1 MEWIE
6 TTAKSVQEAKEQAL
20 DKLGVDEAEA
30 EFELLEE
37 PKAGLFGRVRG
48 QARIRARVAPKS
60 PRAKAE
66 RNDRRRSKGRKTA
79 EGGDGA
85 DGSSNGDHTQPESEA
100 TSAPSAAGNAPEAA
114 APRRRNPKPTEESS
128 VQDVQANV
136 EGFLRGLTDAFG
148 IETTVGSVLT
158 DDAIDAQIDGKHGL
172 LLGPKGR
179 TLEAIQ
185 ELTRVCAQRTAPS
198 STRIRVDV
206 GGYREARR
214 EALIAF
220 AASAAQRAVQDQVE
234 VALEPMNA
242 ADRKIIHDS
251 LGEVEGV
258 STRSAGNEPR
268 RRVVVV
274 PDKGADGDEAGHDD
288 PDDEIAD

>member
-6 TTAKSVQEAKEQAL
+6 TTAKSVQEAKELAL

-48 QARIRARVAPKS
+48 QARIRARVVPKS
-60 PRAKAE
+60 PRAKAD
-66 RNDRRRSKGRKTA
+66 RNDRRRTKGRKN
-79 EGGDGA
+79 GDGP
-85 DGSSNGDHTQPESEA
+85 DGASNDESARQDTDEA
-100 TSAPSAAGNAPEAA
+100 GLPAVKQTEAA
-114 APRRRNPKPTEESS
+114 APRKRTPKPTEESS
-128 VQDVQANV
+128 VEDVQTNV
-136 EGFLRGLTDAFG
+136 EGFLRGLATAFG
-148 IETTVGSVLT
+148 IEAAVSSVVA
-158 DDAIDAQIDGKHGL
+158 DDALDAQIAGKHGL

-185 ELTRVCAQRTAPS
+185 ELTRVSAQRTTPS

-214 EALIAF
+214 GALVSF
-220 AASAAQRAVQDQVE
+220 AASAAERAIQDQVE

-251 LGEVEGV
+251 LGEVAGV

-274 PDKGADGDEAGHDD
+274 PDQGADGDEAGHDGSN
-288 PDDEIAD
+288 DETAS

>member
-6 TTAKSVQEAKEQAL
+6 TTAKSVQEAKDMAL

-30 EFELLEE
+30 EFEVLEE
-37 PKAGLFGRVRG
+37 PKAGLFGRIRG
-48 QARIRARVAPKS
+48 QARIRARVVPKS

-66 RNDRRRSKGRKTA
+66 RSDRRRTKGRKPA
-79 EGGDGA
+79 DGGDG
-85 DGSSNGDHTQPESEA
+85 GDQTTARS
-100 TSAPSAAGNAPEAA
+100 PEAA
-114 APRRRNPKPTEESS
+114 GDQSPASPVAQSETVPSRKRSSKPSEESTMEE
-128 VQDVQANV
+128 VKTNV
-136 EGFLRGLTDAFG
+136 EGFLRGLTSAFG
-148 IETTVGSVLT
+148 I
-158 DDAIDAQIDGKHGL
+158 DAAVSSEVNEDALDAHIEGKHGL

-185 ELTRVCAQRTAPS
+185 ELTRVSAQRGAPS

-214 EALIAF
+214 TALIAF
-220 AASAAQRAVQDQVE
+220 AGSAAQRAIDDGVE
-234 VALEPMNA
+234 IVLEPMNA

-251 LGEVEGV
+251 LGETEGV
-258 STRSAGNEPR
+258 TTRSAGNEPR

-274 PDKGADGDEAGHDD
+274 PDRGADPDDSGHDD
-288 PDDEIAD
+288 SDDENDS

>member
-48 QARIRARVAPKS
+48 QARIRARVVPKS

-66 RNDRRRSKGRKTA
+66 RNDRRRTKGRKNG
-79 EGGDGA
+79 EGA
-85 DGSSNGDHTQPESEA
+85 DAGQSGEHAESDSAEA
-100 TSAPSAAGNAPEAA
+100 SAPFSVKPVEAA
-114 APRRRNPKPTEESS
+114 PARKRTPKPTEESN
-128 VQDVQANV
+128 VEDVQANV
-136 EGFLRGLTDAFG
+136 EGFLRGLTTAFG
-148 IETTVGSVLT
+148 IDATVSSVVT
-158 DDAIDAQIDGKHGL
+158 DDVLDAQIAGKHGL

-185 ELTRVCAQRTAPS
+185 ELTRVSAQRSAPS

-220 AASAAQRAVQDQVE
+220 AATAAQRAIEEQIE

-251 LGEVEGV
+251 LGEVAGV

-274 PDKGADGDEAGHDD
+274 PDRGADDDEAGHDD
-288 PDDEIAD
+288 SDDETAS